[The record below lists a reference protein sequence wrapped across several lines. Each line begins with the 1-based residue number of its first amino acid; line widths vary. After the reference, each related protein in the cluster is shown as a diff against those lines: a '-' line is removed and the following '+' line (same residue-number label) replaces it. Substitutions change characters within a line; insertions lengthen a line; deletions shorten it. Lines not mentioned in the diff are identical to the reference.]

1 MTLIDFDKKE
11 LLDISHALL
20 SYRTDSTVIRE
31 GGLTDEQKERYKRLT
46 SLIEKVSQLRN
57 VCDCGGKTNW
67 YIIQHKWGSTMS
79 DDEIKTFITTFKSF
93 MQHADVEEMN
103 YLRRESTRK
112 YKQLYYQSQAKKHNV
127 SYDYY
132 LSEFT

>member
-1 MTLIDFDKKE
+1 MTLIDFNKKE
-11 LLDISHALL
+11 LHDIYSSLQYTRL
-20 SYRTDSTVIRE
+20 EIGFENKSEEELYD
-31 GGLTDEQKERYKRLT
+31 RLT
-46 SLIEKVSQLRN
+46 KLMDKVAKLRQ

-67 YIIQHKWGSTMS
+67 YIIHHKGSYVMS
-79 DDEIKTFITTFKSF
+79 DEEIKTFITTFKSF

-132 LSEFT
+132 LHEFT

>member
-1 MTLIDFDKKE
+1 
-11 LLDISHALL
+11 
-20 SYRTDSTVIRE
+20 
-31 GGLTDEQKERYKRLT
+31 
-46 SLIEKVSQLRN
+46 
-57 VCDCGGKTNW
+57 
-67 YIIQHKWGSTMS
+67 MS
-79 DDEIKTFITTFKSF
+79 DEEIKPFITTLKSF

-112 YKQLYYQSQAKKHNV
+112 YKQLYYKSQSKLHNV

>member
-1 MTLIDFDKKE
+1 MPLINLSKEELKKIE
-11 LLDISHALL
+11 FYLLKETDPKGRFTDPIVVSILEKIGNLDDICECGGQNNLDIE
-20 SYRTDSTVIRE
+20 YSTNEV
-31 GGLTDEQKERYKRLT
+31 
-46 SLIEKVSQLRN
+46 V
-57 VCDCGGKTNW
+57 
-67 YIIQHKWGSTMS
+67 TMS
-79 DDEIKTFITTFKSF
+79 DEEIQTFITTFKSF

-112 YKQLYYQSQAKKHNV
+112 YKQLYYQNQAKKHNV

>member
-1 MTLIDFDKKE
+1 MPLINFTKEELYKIMECINGDADSYGDTVCESILDKIAN
-11 LLDISHALL
+11 LDDLC
-20 SYRTDSTVIRE
+20 E
-31 GGLTDEQKERYKRLT
+31 
-46 SLIEKVSQLRN
+46 
-57 VCDCGGKTNW
+57 CGGKSNW
-67 YIIQHKWGSTMS
+67 YIIQHNEVVSMS
-79 DDEIKTFITTFKSF
+79 DEEIKTFITTFKSF

-132 LSEFT
+132 LHEFT

>member
-1 MTLIDFDKKE
+1 
-11 LLDISHALL
+11 
-20 SYRTDSTVIRE
+20 
-31 GGLTDEQKERYKRLT
+31 
-46 SLIEKVSQLRN
+46 
-57 VCDCGGKTNW
+57 
-67 YIIQHKWGSTMS
+67 MS
-79 DDEIKTFITTFKSF
+79 DDDIKTFITTLKSF

-132 LSEFT
+132 LHEFT